1 MMTFLIYRKIY
12 RGSFNVLIKI
22 LVKIYPIDTA
32 PRNGNQ
38 IVLHNIMEAKAVCG
52 RNIFEGRNED
62 TNYDILNDIVT
73 LSATRF

>member
-1 MMTFLIYRKIY
+1 MTFLIYRRIY

-22 LVKIYPIDTA
+22 LVKKYPIDAA

-38 IVLHNIMEAKAVCG
+38 IVLYNIMEAQAVCG

-62 TNYDILNDIVT
+62 TKYDILNDIVT
-73 LSATRF
+73 LSATHF